1 MKLLKIHS
9 CFLVVISVA
18 LLSFGCVEE
27 FIPKTAEFND
37 ILVVEANV
45 TNEMKHHKIYLNRT
59 YSFED
64 ETAFAETNAQVM
76 ILEDSNNQY
85 MFEESEPGVYTSV
98 NPFNVLSGAS
108 YELKIAMKD
117 GSSFSSDQMTLPQG
131 SAIDSLY
138 AERITNDFGEEGM
151 AIYVDNINAQDDSKN
166 FRYEYIE
173 TYKVIA
179 PDWNSVALVNIPQPV
194 CPRVIKT
201 GREREERICYTS
213 DSSNGII
220 LASTDSFDENRV
232 KRFLVRFVDRNN
244 YILSHRYSIL
254 VKQYVQSNAAYSFYE
269 ALKQFSSSESLFS
282 ETQPGFLEGNLH
294 SDDNL
299 NRKVLGYFDVSKV
312 SEKRIY
318 FDYEDYFPGEELP
331 PYADPCQRAAPKI
344 AAGHSSE
351 PRCILPVLV
360 EMDLVR
366 YVTDNPDYTG
376 PQSEGGPFITVPR
389 ICGDC
394 TVLGSTEIPAFWE
407 E

>member
-1 MKLLKIHS
+1 MKLLKKHF
-9 CFLVVISVA
+9 CFLVVAGII
-18 LLSFGCVEE
+18 LLSNGCVEE
-27 FIPKTAEFND
+27 FVPKAGEFSD
-37 ILVVEANV
+37 ILVVEATV

-64 ETAFAETNAQVM
+64 EAALAETNAQVM
-76 ILEDSNNQY
+76 ILEDSNNQH
-85 MFEESEPGVYTSV
+85 MFEESEPGVYTSI
-98 NPFNVLSGAS
+98 NAFNVVPGAN
-108 YELKIAMKD
+108 YQLKITMKD
-117 GSSFSSDQMTLPQG
+117 GSSFSSDQMILPQG

-138 AERITNDFGEEGM
+138 TERIVNDFGEEGM
-151 AIYVDNINAQDDSKN
+151 GIYVDNTNAQEGSKN

-179 PDWNSVALVNIPQPV
+179 PDWNSVALVNVPQPV
-194 CPRVIKT
+194 CPNVVKA
-201 GREREERICYTS
+201 GREREERVCYS
-213 DSSNGII
+213 SKSSNGII

-232 KRFLVRFVDRNN
+232 QRFLVRFIDKSN

-254 VKQYVQSNAAYSFYE
+254 VKQYAQSNAAHSFYE
-269 ALKQFSSSESLFS
+269 ALKEFSSSESLFS
-282 ETQPGFLEGNLH
+282 ETQPGFLQGNLH
-294 SDDNL
+294 SDSDRNQQ
-299 NRKVLGYFDVSKV
+299 VLGYFDVSTV

-331 PYADPCQRAAPKI
+331 PYADPCQRAAPKV

-360 EMDLVR
+360 EMDLIR
-366 YVTDNPDYTG
+366 YVTDNPNYTG

-389 ICGDC
+389 VCGDC
-394 TVLGSTEIPAFWE
+394 TVLGSTEIPTFWE

>member
-254 VKQYVQSNAAYSFYE
+254 VKQYVQSNAAHSFYE